1 MILLRFDH
9 DKNRPL
15 LALARMGYQ
24 STSARPEQPEGQ
36 TVELPTASL
45 PTDWV
50 SFLRILSQSRQPSE
64 GQHNRKVSHFY
75 NRPKDS

>member
-1 MILLRFDH
+1 MHLGISPYGLSV
-9 DKNRPL
+9 NRL
-15 LALARMGYQ
+15 QTG
-24 STSARPEQPEGQ
+24 QPEGQ

-45 PTDWV
+45 PVDWV
-50 SFLRILSQSRQPSE
+50 SFLRSLSQSRQPAE